1 MPNFF
6 HIENNV
12 VNNFILTKT
21 KHLNLPNEIL
31 FFAVVLFSSYF
42 FNLIYLL
49 LFKFVKIGSNKN
61 NSRSVLKQLYVLFVG
76 LFYVIGVLNSL
87 GGFYLMFVSSL
98 AVYLVSKYNY
108 KNSNKIKN
116 LPWYVLIVLIAFVLF
131 CHIQVDLIE
140 NGEILTGS
148 LMVLVIKLH
157 EFSWNCHD
165 YANSESDK
173 LSPFQ
178 KDKIVTEFPGLL
190 EFYSYIFFY
199 GTLLT
204 GPAFEYKI
212 YIKWVKSDNQKQP
225 IKNPALWKFGKG
237 IFFLVAFLKLS
248 EMFPVGDLIAK
259 NDFSLFKKFFLL
271 YFIGMIFRFKYYGA
285 WSIAESL
292 CNMIQLGYNSTD
304 NNYYL
309 IKNVNVRGFE
319 FAQNV
324 KGALENWN
332 ESTNLWLKN
341 YIYIRFVQVNNNAT
355 LASLITFTVSA
366 SWHGTHAGYYLTFV
380 TGSSYQTAG
389 KIIRRFIRPHFI
401 VADSQTFKLIYDFI
415 TLIITQTAFGY
426 LVMPFIVLNIKDSIT
441 IWKSVYFIPHISI
454 IILQL
459 IKPFLKKKAIKTAPK
474 LKVEIK
480 DDDLKNILKDKFAY
494 ENKQKK
500 D

>member
-1 MPNFF
+1 MANFF

-31 FFAVVLFSSYF
+31 FFAVVLFSAYF
-42 FNLIYLL
+42 FNLIYLI
-49 LFKFVKIGSNKN
+49 LFKFIKIGSDKN
-61 NSRSVLKQLYVLFVG
+61 GSRSIMKQLFVLSVG
-76 LFYVIGVLNSL
+76 LFYIIGVLNSL
-87 GGFYLMFVSSL
+87 GGFYLMFCSSL
-98 AVYLVSKYNY
+98 IVYLISKYNY
-108 KNSNKIKN
+108 KNGNKIKN
-116 LPWYVLIVLIAFVLF
+116 LPWYVLIGLIAFVLF
-131 CHIQVDLIE
+131 CHIKVDFIE
-140 NGEILTGS
+140 NGDILTGS

-157 EFSWNCHD
+157 EFSWNCQD
-165 YANSESDK
+165 NGNLESGK
-173 LSPFQ
+173 LNTYQ
-178 KDKIVTEFPGLL
+178 KDKVITEFPSLL
-190 EFYSYIFFY
+190 EFYSYVFFY

-212 YIKWVKSDNQKQP
+212 YIKWVKSDNHKQP
-225 IKNPALWKFGKG
+225 IRNPALWKFAKG
-237 IFFLVAFLKLS
+237 IFFLFSFMKLS
-248 EMFPVGDLIAK
+248 EMFPVSDLIAK
-259 NDFSLFKKFFLL
+259 NSFSLSKKFFLL

-292 CNMIQLGYNSTD
+292 CNMVQLGYNSTD

-389 KIIRRFIRPHFI
+389 KIIRRFIRPHFR
-401 VADSQTFKLIYDFI
+401 VDDNPTFKLIYDFI

-441 IWKSVYFIPHISI
+441 IWKSVYFIPHILM

-459 IKPFLKKKAIKTAPK
+459 MKPFLKKKAKSPTPTP
-474 LKVEIK
+474 KVEIK
-480 DDDLKNILKDKFAY
+480 DDDLKNILKDKYAY
-494 ENKQKK
+494 ESKQKK